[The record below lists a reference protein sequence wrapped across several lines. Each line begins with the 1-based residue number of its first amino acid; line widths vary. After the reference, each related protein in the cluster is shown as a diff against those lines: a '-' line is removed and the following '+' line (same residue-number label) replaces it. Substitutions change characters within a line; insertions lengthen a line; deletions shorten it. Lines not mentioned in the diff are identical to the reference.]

1 MTRARVERV
10 RAPAVA
16 RRKAIGAEIAI
27 LAPLILWACA
37 TQPKPPPEPPDIAM
51 SAYTTFELPPVANQS
66 GNPAGA
72 EASRVIG
79 EGIAAELKSRGYN
92 IVANAPAE
100 SEPLRIR
107 CALRAYQRDASS
119 GNRGTT
125 QITLSITFIDLKNG
139 HVRGSFDDAQ
149 NVEGGGIETDREI
162 LLGFAK
168 GAAIQ
173 IDARV
178 KLAPPPPPPVPPPT

>member
-1 MTRARVERV
+1 MMRARGVK
-10 RAPAVA
+10 APEVA
-16 RRKAIGAEIAI
+16 RREALRTAIAI

-37 TQPKPPPEPPDIAM
+37 TQPKPPPEPPDIPM
-51 SAYTTFELPPVANQS
+51 SAYTTFELPAVANAS

-72 EASRVIG
+72 EAAQTIG

-92 IVANAPAE
+92 IVASASADA
-100 SEPLRIR
+100 EPLQIK
-107 CALRAYQRDASS
+107 CALKAYQPDTSS

-125 QITLSITFIDLKNG
+125 QITLGITFIDLKNG

-162 LLGFAK
+162 LLGFAR

-178 KLAPPPPPPVPPPT
+178 KLAPPPPAPVPPPT